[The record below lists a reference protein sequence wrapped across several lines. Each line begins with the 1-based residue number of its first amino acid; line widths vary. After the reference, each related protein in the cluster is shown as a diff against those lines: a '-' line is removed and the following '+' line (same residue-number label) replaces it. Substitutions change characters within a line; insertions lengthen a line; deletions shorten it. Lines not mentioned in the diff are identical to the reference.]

1 MYYYYIHRY
10 DQKSK
15 DYVLP
20 LSDIWEMR
28 PGGATR
34 YRYLHNTL
42 TLQVPTLSK
51 PLFFIDIT
59 VYMHI
64 CETTH
69 YRSR

>member
-1 MYYYYIHRY
+1 MVLRTPYNYFIHRY

-42 TLQVPTLSK
+42 TLQVSDSIKTFVFHCFSLI
-51 PLFFIDIT
+51 FNDF
-59 VYMHI
+59 H
-64 CETTH
+64 
-69 YRSR
+69 